1 MASSSDTLLGKM
13 YVFLASC
20 PRCLGKYSPPIQP
33 DALVLKFGSSALID
47 SVERTNERFEISRYN
62 LLYIK

>member
-1 MASSSDTLLGKM
+1 M

-47 SVERTNERFEISRYN
+47 SVERTILMGLVFQRGVESQIEKGY
-62 LLYIK
+62 